1 MHVIGITGGIGSGKS
16 TVARILKEHGANLIF
31 ADDIAKEIMQ
41 PHMPAYKKIIEHFGT
56 RIIAEDERINSKE
69 LAKIVFSDNDQLLY
83 LNKITHGAVA
93 DRINELISQLRS
105 AQQNL
110 VAVEAIVPIKHGFL
124 DIVDTVWV
132 VLASEKIRIDRVM
145 KRSGL
150 TYEEAKKRIES
161 QMTDDEYISIAEQV
175 IYNDGKLNE
184 LEEKVWGLLKN
195 EDSGH
200 S

>member
-1 MHVIGITGGIGSGKS
+1 M
-16 TVARILKEHGANLIF
+16 
-31 ADDIAKEIMQ
+31 
-41 PHMPAYKKIIEHFGT
+41 
-56 RIIAEDERINSKE
+56 
-69 LAKIVFSDNDQLLY
+69 
-83 LNKITHGAVA
+83 
-93 DRINELISQLRS
+93 
-105 AQQNL
+105 
-110 VAVEAIVPIKHGFL
+110 
-124 DIVDTVWV
+124 